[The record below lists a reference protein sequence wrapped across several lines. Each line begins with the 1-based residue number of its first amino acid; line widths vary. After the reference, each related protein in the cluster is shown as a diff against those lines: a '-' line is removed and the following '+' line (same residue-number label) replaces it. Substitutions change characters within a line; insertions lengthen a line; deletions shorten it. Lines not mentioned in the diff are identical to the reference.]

1 MVMRKSNS
9 AEIGTSSVTFPFGP
23 PEGFNLAVSDALSR
37 NRHVIENTIR
47 TLNAEA
53 MSFIGKRFEHTGQ
66 AIEEC
71 QDCKT
76 FPEILS
82 VQQKW
87 ATEAMREYMAESL
100 RLGETLQTLLAE
112 SAGLHSPASSKDN
125 APKRTG
131 KEFAAE
137 PARVHA

>member
-1 MVMRKSNS
+1 MRKSHS
-9 AEIGTSSVTFPFGP
+9 PEFATSNVTFPFGP
-23 PEGFNLAVSDALSR
+23 PEGFSLALSDALSR
-37 NRHVIENTIR
+37 NQHVIENTVR
-47 TLNAEA
+47 NLNAETLR
-53 MSFIGKRFEHTGQ
+53 FIGTRFEHTGQ

-87 ATEAMREYMAESL
+87 ATEAMHEY
-100 RLGETLQTLLAE
+100 LAE
-112 SAGLHSPASSKDN
+112 SFRFGETMQKLFTEYSGLNSPAPSKGN
-125 APKRTG
+125 APRTTG
-131 KEFAAE
+131 KEITPE

>member
-1 MVMRKSNS
+1 MRKSNS
-9 AEIGTSSVTFPFGP
+9 AEFATSNVSFPFGP
-23 PEGFNLAVSDALSR
+23 PEGFNLALSDALSR
-37 NRHVIENTIR
+37 NRHVIENSIR

-53 MSFIGKRFEHTGQ
+53 LRFIGMRFEHTGQ

-87 ATEAMREYMAESL
+87 ATEALHEYQAETF
-100 RLGETLQTLLAE
+100 RFGETLQKLFTE
-112 SAGLHSPASSKDN
+112 FAGLHSPASSKDT
-125 APKRTG
+125 ASKSTG
-131 KEFAAE
+131 KEFTAE
-137 PARVHA
+137 AARVRA